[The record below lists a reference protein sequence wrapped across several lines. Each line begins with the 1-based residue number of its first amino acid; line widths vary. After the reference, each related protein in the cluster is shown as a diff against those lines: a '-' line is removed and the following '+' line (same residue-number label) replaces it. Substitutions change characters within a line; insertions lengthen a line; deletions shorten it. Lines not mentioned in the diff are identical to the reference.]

1 MDRRKRQRAARLRA
15 RRAARQTMVTIPSLA
30 FGLSDDAIIGLAGII
45 ESVRFGGS
53 FLYGLRRAAALVA
66 EDLGGGDGR

>member
-15 RRAARQTMVTIPSLA
+15 RRDARRYATPLA

-53 FLYGLRRAAALVA
+53 FLYGACRMVALVT
-66 EDLGGGDGR
+66 EDIGGSDGR